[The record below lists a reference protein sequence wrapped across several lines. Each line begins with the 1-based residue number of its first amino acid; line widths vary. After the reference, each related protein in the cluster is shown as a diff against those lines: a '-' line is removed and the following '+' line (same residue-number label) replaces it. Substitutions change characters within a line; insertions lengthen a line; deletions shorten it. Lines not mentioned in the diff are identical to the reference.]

1 MTDQEEPQES
11 QPEIILPQE
20 EMPGVWANFASISHT
35 AHEFTIDFT
44 RMEADGSRGIVVSR
58 VSVSP
63 LFVSQFIE
71 ALNQNWARYAEKAM
85 PHDLGPGSGGPD
97 DAGGPGADNPPGN
110 NPG

>member
-1 MTDQEEPQES
+1 MSDQQEPQEN
-11 QPEIILPQE
+11 QPEIIMPQD

-85 PHDLGPGSGGPD
+85 PQDLGPGSGSPGESSPPD
-97 DAGGPGADNPPGN
+97 A
-110 NPG
+110 

>member
-1 MTDQEEPQES
+1 MSDQQEPQEN
-11 QPEIILPQE
+11 QPEIIMPQD

-85 PHDLGPGSGGPD
+85 PQDLGPGSGSPGGDSPPD
-97 DAGGPGADNPPGN
+97 A
-110 NPG
+110 

>member
-1 MTDQEEPQES
+1 MSEEENPRNV

-35 AHEFTIDFT
+35 KHEFTIDFT
-44 RMEADGSRGIVVSR
+44 RMEADGRRGIVVSR

-71 ALNQNWARYAEKAM
+71 ALNTNWANYAEKAM
-85 PHDLGPGSGGPD
+85 PTDLGQDAGDQGPD
-97 DAGGPGADNPPGN
+97 VQGN
-110 NPG
+110 